1 MNKSIYKFQFLILV
15 TALFINSCSSEK
27 PAEKNLSF
35 TDKQLG
41 QMLVVGFRG
50 TEINSESPIV
60 RDIKERNLGGVIL
73 YGYDY
78 RTNSSSRNIESPDQL
93 LQLNSALV
101 GYSINPPFISVEH
114 DGSEHSALH
123 NLYPSM
129 ENIFAQNSFS
139 DTLEVISNSR
149 RFAQEFMVVGI
160 NTNLHP
166 RLDLKTKESSDA
178 ALISSDPQK
187 VTEIS
192 NLILDEYDTEKL
204 LSVPKYFPGY
214 SVDYNPTD
222 STDNITSSWSED
234 FLTPY
239 KNNEP
244 SEQSRF
250 LMLLMQIS
258 ILPGPVLSLT

>member
-1 MNKSIYKFQFLILV
+1 M
-15 TALFINSCSSEK
+15 
-27 PAEKNLSF
+27 
-35 TDKQLG
+35 
-41 QMLVVGFRG
+41 
-50 TEINSESPIV
+50 
-60 RDIKERNLGGVIL
+60 
-73 YGYDY
+73 
-78 RTNSSSRNIESPDQL
+78 
-93 LQLNSALV
+93 V

-129 ENIFAQNSFS
+129 ENIIEQNSFS
-139 DTLEVISNSR
+139 DTLEVINNSR

-214 SVDYNPTD
+214 SIDYNPTD
-222 STDNITSSWSED
+222 STDNISSSWSED
-234 FLTPY
+234 FLTPT
-239 KNNEP
+239 KTCLNNEP

-250 LMLLMQIS
+250 LMLPMQIS
-258 ILPGPVLSLT
+258 ILSGPELSLTQLFQVYYVILLGLKELFSLMIFKNPSSTRIMIWKPRFYNQLMQG